1 MSKNN
6 NQSGLTA
13 KEQKAFVQRVISD
26 QMRRVG
32 ACLTHE
38 ERVANAK
45 KAWQTKR
52 AKIAA
57 QLAAKG

>member
-6 NQSGLTA
+6 NN
-13 KEQKAFVQRVISD
+13 KAVQEIISA
-26 QMRRVG
+26 QMRKVG

-38 ERVANAK
+38 ERVVNAK

-57 QLAAKG
+57 QLAGKGCPEETQT